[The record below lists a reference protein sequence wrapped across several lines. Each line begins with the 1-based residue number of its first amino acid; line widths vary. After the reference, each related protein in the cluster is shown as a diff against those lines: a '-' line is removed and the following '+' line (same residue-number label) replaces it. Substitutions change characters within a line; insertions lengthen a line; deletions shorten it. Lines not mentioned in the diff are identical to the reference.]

1 MQWREEKPKKPYV
14 PHAIDKTFCKRVYE
28 QVAQVPVGHV
38 CTYGKIAELAGYPN
52 AAREVGRAM
61 SLVQPEQDLN
71 PHRIVNAKG
80 TLAPYDVFGG
90 QTIQRKL
97 LEDEGVTFKAHVASA
112 RRRRAAKYN
121 RWQQRA
127 VAAFVIKKRRLS
139 AKSLRCIKTKSQPSH
154 P

>member
-97 LEDEGVTFKAHVASA
+97 LEDEGVTFKANGNINMQKHMWPVQEEDA
-112 RRRRAAKYN
+112 RQNITDGSKG
-121 RWQQRA
+121 Q
-127 VAAFVIKKRRLS
+127 LP
-139 AKSLRCIKTKSQPSH
+139 LL
-154 P
+154 